1 MRIMPL
7 IALVTC
13 SLLAITGCSV
23 AKGRTSVPQAP
34 PEPAQPIVQPPL
46 VEKTLSG
53 VVPPG
58 WAPFPGAPVLINP
71 EKRASIVYRV
81 FKPTNKTPAE
91 LLQSGLAHVQ
101 TEGWSAG
108 LIMISPDE
116 QCQCAS
122 VRLTDDAV
130 NRQRGKLTV
139 RHIPKRADTPQEVTV
154 AFIGRWPASADEE
167 LTRDFDAFVL
177 SYGYR

>member
-1 MRIMPL
+1 MRIVPL

-34 PEPAQPIVQPPL
+34 PEPQQPIVQPPL

-53 VVPPG
+53 VIPPG

-101 TEGWSAG
+101 TDGWSAG
-108 LIMISPDE
+108 SIMISLDG
-116 QCQCAS
+116 QRAT
-122 VRLTDDAV
+122 VLLTDNSV
-130 NRQRGKLTV
+130 NRQHGKLTV
-139 RHIPKRADTPQEVTV
+139 RHIPKRADTPKEVTV
-154 AFIGRWPASADEE
+154 AFIGRWPASEDEE